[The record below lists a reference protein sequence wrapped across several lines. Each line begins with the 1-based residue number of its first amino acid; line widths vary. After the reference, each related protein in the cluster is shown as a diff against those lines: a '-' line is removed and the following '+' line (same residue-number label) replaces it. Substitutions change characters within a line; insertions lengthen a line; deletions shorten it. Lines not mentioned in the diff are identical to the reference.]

1 MSRRCIDSFHR
12 SGYDVSYETAS
23 IIQQFENNSFLIFSI
38 PFRSSSALVSED
50 VVTPMVGSQLSLP
63 DALFR
68 NTWHPP
74 EDASKKKKKKG
85 KKGKG
90 KKGGKK
96 SGKKKKK

>member
-1 MSRRCIDSFHR
+1 MLVMKQQVLSNSLEPVPFLSF
-12 SGYDVSYETAS
+12 V
-23 IIQQFENNSFLIFSI
+23 FLI
-38 PFRSSSALVSED
+38 SSSALVSED
-50 VVTPMVGSQLSLP
+50 VVSPMVGSQLSLP

-90 KKGGKK
+90 KGGKK

>member
-1 MSRRCIDSFHR
+1 MLAMKRQVLYNSLKAVTLLVLFI
-12 SGYDVSYETAS
+12 
-23 IIQQFENNSFLIFSI
+23 SFLS
-38 PFRSSSALVSED
+38 PSALVSED
-50 VVTPMVGSQLSLP
+50 VVSPMVGSQLSLP

-90 KKGGKK
+90 KGGKK